1 MSADTLR
8 KQSKQAY
15 HGQVILPQAINDP
28 SIIESVAGFIHE
40 VVPQAYTS
48 VLPGES
54 RDGILWARFDSTDY
68 NDPENFPPLGEC
80 ESESTVP
87 LLLVLGY
94 SSGVQVWSVGG
105 SGEAT
110 ELLSWCQG
118 AVRALRFLLKPY
130 NRDPHTSKRPLV
142 AIVDSSSPGPQFSTL
157 SFISLKTAEVVKII
171 KFNSPICDVH
181 CNRKSIV
188 VTFNER
194 IAVFDSATL
203 EDRLTITTC
212 YLSPG
217 NSPNPIALG
226 TRWLAYGEKRLTT
239 WQRSSGGCE
248 GDGAQSYTSAVIHA
262 AKSLGKGLRE
272 LGGSLTGSSPQS
284 SQNAHAQ
291 PGIVSII
298 DIERKGGTSEEERGN
313 MIAHFV
319 AHTSAVVAMS
329 FDPSGLLLIT
339 ADRHGHRFNVFR
351 IHPHPCTSQL
361 AAVHHLYIL
370 HRGETTARVQDIAVS
385 WDSRWVAISSVR
397 GTTHVFP
404 ITPYGG
410 LVTVRTHT
418 TPHVVNRLSRFERS
432 AGLRDGRGSPLP
444 CEAPPTPP
452 PPRLPPY
459 PHPSVIS
466 PLAQL
471 RARPDDSPLA
481 ATFGPP
487 RAWLPGRPKSK
498 RTCADSLYVISN
510 SGVLLQYDLDPKCVQ
525 GIAKEKISYD
535 TAIEVGVEAKAEW
548 VLPKPPYSSSLCPPL
563 PSGHVFLDLPP
574 RPQPPPDKWLSQVEI
589 VTHTGPHRRL
599 WMGPQFTFK
608 SIDPLPTSG
617 CDEGGMDS
625 SNPLRSNP
633 VNMPHRP
640 YLLVET
646 SSGGSVG
653 SPQTDTDEAGGRLRE
668 DLADAMLETQL
679 GSGQARGKLRRAEVE
694 WQVNPLG
701 AVQTHPLA
709 VVTHWP
715 HPLFF
720 EPFPVNVSKDGH
732 LAPDTITEASVD
744 KELSEESSDI
754 IVDTIKSENVESYSF
769 EKLEKQ
775 PASDILKFDV
785 DNREVFVHE
794 SLAEKE
800 LCECEVKVSYS
811 FQPKDVKKSNAS
823 RNIPSLLVSNSEP
836 FNDSGKEQSEISSS
850 DKEGATCIEQSAI
863 KTQESEEKS
872 SKVVGRKGRKKRKKD
887 ISSKPPMTYENIS
900 SVSQKDDNQKEHE
913 PFLQDTVANEI
924 LLITEEDSSEQIKI
938 SIEQEIDV
946 SCNLKDD
953 IELNQSST
961 SLEMHLK
968 PLQEVESDF
977 IMDDHPSSSIV
988 PIDKPHSEE
997 IHESTNEGLS
1007 DFNLIIESEA
1017 ISDNLMINKSYGGD
1031 ILISR
1036 DNFNVDDDN
1045 NKNCDLG
1052 TDKLVITEEISSISN
1067 VHASH
1072 LIALDEADIIPVTEE
1087 DIPVTEE
1094 DIPVTEEDIPV
1105 TEEDIPVTEE
1115 DIPVTKEDII
1125 PPYSDKNINIEETEI
1140 LSLEVDQSLLE
1151 SDMNGNRPPICTDGE
1166 EKNPQELLISFENQ
1180 EEQDCASISNNPI
1193 CEGESSHS
1201 SESPSIPT
1209 EDLSDNFVKV
1219 PIKNGRNSKNKRRK
1233 KDKKSHDSSLL
1244 ADISEIDSYDSVS
1257 AKTDEAVMDSPKKL
1271 VSEIESERVSV
1282 RKEIIDS
1289 TSVLFDVI
1297 SVCETVPE
1305 ALMDS
1310 VEMNESTLENS
1321 LKCLSTCCE
1330 VPRIFSEDIQSDQI
1344 ASTDKSEVEDIS
1356 SHSGKES
1363 DDSKINKKE
1372 RSRRQ
1377 KRSESSDKDRSDK
1390 KKSPSPATA
1399 RAEVKDSE
1407 SSDESC
1413 QVTEAKTAVQKV
1425 PKRKKGKKN
1434 DETSEIQLKV
1444 KESSEMID
1452 TTTEGP
1458 KDKSSDSSNEYSS
1471 EKPTRKQSGNRSW
1484 SNVVSIGDQ
1493 RCNIEDRDSVYE
1505 SCNDDGASDS
1515 LAFESS
1521 KEDFDESA
1529 LKTPVLEL
1537 TSSNT
1542 EEKTDSSDKL
1552 NQISSKKL
1560 RKQKKKKR

>member
-1 MSADTLR
+1 MSADSLR

-40 VVPQAYTS
+40 VVPQAYSS

-68 NDPENFPPLGEC
+68 NDPENFPPLSEC
-80 ESESTVP
+80 ESESTIP

-118 AVRALRFLLKPY
+118 AVRALRFLLKPL
-130 NRDPHTSKRPLV
+130 NRDPHASKRPLV

-284 SQNAHAQ
+284 SQNAHAE

-319 AHTSAVVAMS
+319 AHTSAVVAMA

-459 PHPSVIS
+459 PHPSIIT

-548 VLPKPPYSSSLCPPL
+548 VLPKPPYTSSLSPPL
-563 PSGHVFLDLPP
+563 PPGHVFLDLPP

-608 SIDPLPTSG
+608 SIDPLPLSG
-617 CDEGGMDS
+617 SEEGGIDS

-694 WQVNPLG
+694 WQVNQLG
-701 AVQTHPLA
+701 AVQTHPIA

-715 HPLFF
+715 HPLFYQ
-720 EPFPVNVSKDGH
+720 PFPVKISKDGH
-732 LAPDTITEASVD
+732 QAADSFTEASLD
-744 KELSEESSDI
+744 KKKPEPSSDL
-754 IVDTIKSENVESYSF
+754 VNTAKLENVELYSF
-769 EKLEKQ
+769 EDLEKQ
-775 PASDILKFDV
+775 PLIDTDILKLDI
-785 DNREVFVHE
+785 DDSEVFVHE
-794 SLAEKE
+794 SLVENE
-800 LCECEVKVSYS
+800 LDECEIKINYS
-811 FQPKDVKKSNAS
+811 FQPRDLKKSNAN
-823 RNIPSLLVSNSEP
+823 RITPGPSVINSEP
-836 FNDSGKEQSEISSS
+836 LNDSSKDQSEISSS
-850 DKEGATCIEQSAI
+850 DKEGAACVQKSEL
-863 KTQESEEKS
+863 KTEETEGKC
-872 SKVVGRKGRKKRKKD
+872 SKVVVGRKGRKKRKKD
-887 ISSKPPMTYENIS
+887 IPKPPLADENPSSFTQKDVNKKENEPFQQNPVTNEIFLNTNEESSEPIEIS
-900 SVSQKDDNQKEHE
+900 S
-913 PFLQDTVANEI
+913 
-924 LLITEEDSSEQIKI
+924 
-938 SIEQEIDV
+938 IESNTNP
-946 SCNLKDD
+946 SCDLKDNSD
-953 IELNQSST
+953 INQ
-961 SLEMHLK
+961 
-968 PLQEVESDF
+968 
-977 IMDDHPSSSIV
+977 ISSSSNIQLV
-988 PIDKPHSEE
+988 PLEEVQFDFTMGDPPTIHIDKPQLEE
-997 IHESTNEGLS
+997 ILESTNENLS
-1007 DFNLIIESEA
+1007 DTNLIIQAETTLENSNIDGNYVEV
-1017 ISDNLMINKSYGGD
+1017 ITILEDGFDVGD
-1031 ILISR
+1031 DL
-1036 DNFNVDDDN
+1036 
-1045 NKNCDLG
+1045 NKNQDIIADELAS
-1052 TDKLVITEEISSISN
+1052 TEEMCSARNI
-1067 VHASH
+1067 HDGH
-1072 LIALDEADIIPVTEE
+1072 LIDLNDTAIITVMEEVTE
-1087 DIPVTEE
+1087 DIEPTLNVKST
-1094 DIPVTEEDIPV
+1094 D
-1105 TEEDIPVTEE
+1105 
-1115 DIPVTKEDII
+1115 
-1125 PPYSDKNINIEETEI
+1125 IEETKTLFSHET
-1140 LSLEVDQSLLE
+1140 DQSFLE
-1151 SDMNGNRPPICTDGE
+1151 NDMNGNRPSICTVDK
-1166 EKNPQELLISFENQ
+1166 EKNVEELLVPLESQ
-1180 EEQDCASISNNPI
+1180 EPDRKITNDQI
-1193 CEGESSHS
+1193 CEGFHLTDPRGIPEEDT
-1201 SESPSIPT
+1201 SESFT
-1209 EDLSDNFVKV
+1209 KV
-1219 PIKNGRNSKNKRRK
+1219 NTKNGRSSKNKRRK
-1233 KDKKSHDSSLL
+1233 KDKKSHDSNLL
-1244 ADISEIDSYDSVS
+1244 ADINEIDSCDIIPTKPEV
-1257 AKTDEAVMDSPKKL
+1257 VIMDCPENFS
-1271 VSEIESERVSV
+1271 SEIEIDAAPVI
-1282 RKEIIDS
+1282 KEIDNSSS
-1289 TSVLFDVI
+1289 TLSDVI
-1297 SVCETVPE
+1297 STCVPME
-1305 ALMDS
+1305 EKLMMSPTDINEREPEDS
-1310 VEMNESTLENS
+1310 I
-1321 LKCLSTCCE
+1321 KCLSTTC
-1330 VPRIFSEDIQSDQI
+1330 VTPLIFSEDTQSDQI

-1372 RSRRQ
+1372 RSRKQ
-1377 KRSESSDKDRSDK
+1377 KRSESSDKDHSDK

-1413 QVTEAKTAVQKV
+1413 QVSETKVAMQKV
-1425 PKRKKGKKN
+1425 TKRKKGKKN
-1434 DETSEIQLKV
+1434 DETSSETQLKV
-1444 KESSEMID
+1444 KECSETIE
-1452 TTTEGP
+1452 TSAEGT
-1458 KDKSSDSSNEYSS
+1458 KEKSSDSSNEYIS
-1471 EKPTRKQSGNRSW
+1471 EKPLRKQSSNRSW

-1493 RCNIEDRDSVYE
+1493 RGNIEDRDSVYE

-1529 LKTPVLEL
+1529 LKTPVLEM

-1542 EEKTDSSDKL
+1542 EERTDSSDKL